1 MNAETM
7 RIFFLGNIFGM
18 LGLFLF
24 QMSSGFFDDD
34 LKKIKEFIK
43 NRGKR
48 DE

>member
-1 MNAETM
+1 MKV
-7 RIFFLGNIFGM
+7 FFLGNICGM
-18 LGLFLF
+18 LGLFSF
-24 QMSSGFFDDD
+24 QISMGFFDDD

>member
-1 MNAETM
+1 MDAETM

-18 LGLFLF
+18 LGLFTY
-24 QMSSGFFDDD
+24 QMSMGFFDDD

-43 NRGKR
+43 NRGKK